1 MLKCAAKKKERGIF
15 KIKMRTLLFITLFL
29 ATSME
34 AQTVFNFSKNA
45 QLNNWY
51 VVDDGVMGGRSK
63 GSMKQDQDGHGVF
76 AGQISLKNNGGFSSL
91 RYRLPEPIST
101 QGATQVVLKIKA
113 DGKDYQFR
121 VTDQIGKRY
130 SYITTFTT
138 NGSWQ
143 EIVIP
148 LNSLYPSFRGRSL
161 NMPNFSGDVLQEIT
175 FLIGNKKEEDFEL
188 LIDSITLR

>member
-1 MLKCAAKKKERGIF
+1 VLLKKKSVVSLN
-15 KIKMRTLLFITLFL
+15 KKMRILLFVTLFL
-29 ATSME
+29 VTSME

-63 GSMKQDQDGHGVF
+63 GSIRQDQEGHGVF
-76 AGQISLKNNGGFSSL
+76 TGQISLKNNGGFSSL
-91 RYRLPEPIST
+91 RYRLPEPISIL
-101 QGATQVVLKIKA
+101 GATQVVLKIKA

>member
-1 MLKCAAKKKERGIF
+1 MVSLNK
-15 KIKMRTLLFITLFL
+15 KMRTLLLITLFL
-29 ATSME
+29 VTSME
-34 AQTVFNFSKNA
+34 AQTIFNFSKNA

-63 GSMKQDQDGHGVF
+63 GSIRQDQEGHVVF

-101 QGATQVVLKIKA
+101 QGVTQVVLKIKA

>member
-1 MLKCAAKKKERGIF
+1 VLLKKKSVVSLN
-15 KIKMRTLLFITLFL
+15 KKMRILLFVTLFL
-29 ATSME
+29 VTSME

-91 RYRLPEPIST
+91 RYRLPEPISIL
-101 QGATQVVLKIKA
+101 GATQVVLKIKA

>member
-1 MLKCAAKKKERGIF
+1 MVSLNK
-15 KIKMRTLLFITLFL
+15 KMRTLLFITLFL
-29 ATSME
+29 VTSME
-34 AQTVFNFSKNA
+34 AQTIFNFSKNA
-45 QLNNWY
+45 ELNNWY
-51 VVDDGVMGGRSK
+51 VVDDSVMGGRSK
-63 GSMKQDQDGHGVF
+63 GSMRQDQDGHGVF

-101 QGATQVVLKIKA
+101 QGVTQVVLKIKA

-121 VTDQIGKRY
+121 VTDQIRKRY
-130 SYITTFTT
+130 SYITTFAT

-143 EIVIP
+143 EIAIP
-148 LNSLYPSFRGRSL
+148 LNSLYPSFRGRKL
-161 NMPNFSGDVLQEIT
+161 NMPNFSGTVLQEIT

>member
-1 MLKCAAKKKERGIF
+1 MVSLNK
-15 KIKMRTLLFITLFL
+15 KMRILLFVTLFL
-29 ATSME
+29 VTSME
-34 AQTVFNFSKNA
+34 AQTIFNFSKNA
-45 QLNNWY
+45 ELNNWY

-63 GSMKQDQDGHGVF
+63 GSMKQDQEGHGVF

-161 NMPNFSGDVLQEIT
+161 KLPNFNGDVLQEIT

>member
-1 MLKCAAKKKERGIF
+1 VLLKKKSVVSLN
-15 KIKMRTLLFITLFL
+15 KKMRILLFVTLFL
-29 ATSME
+29 VTSME

-63 GSMKQDQDGHGVF
+63 GSIRQDQKGHGVF
-76 AGQISLKNNGGFSSL
+76 TGQISLKNNGGFSSL
-91 RYRLPEPIST
+91 RYRLPEPISIL
-101 QGATQVVLKIKA
+101 GATQVVLKIKA

>member
-1 MLKCAAKKKERGIF
+1 VLLKKKSVVSLN
-15 KIKMRTLLFITLFL
+15 KKMRILLFVTLFL
-29 ATSME
+29 VTSME

-63 GSMKQDQDGHGVF
+63 GSIRQDQEGHGVF

-91 RYRLPEPIST
+91 RYRLPEPISIL
-101 QGATQVVLKIKA
+101 GATQVVLKIKA

>member
-1 MLKCAAKKKERGIF
+1 
-15 KIKMRTLLFITLFL
+15 MRILLFITLFL

-34 AQTVFNFSKNA
+34 AQTIFNFSKNA

-63 GSMKQDQDGHGVF
+63 GSIKQDQEGHGVF
-76 AGQISLKNNGGFSSL
+76 AGNISLENNGGFSSL
-91 RYRLPEPIST
+91 RYRLPEPMDIK
-101 QGATQVVLKIKA
+101 GATKVVLKVKA
-113 DGKDYQFR
+113 DGKEYQFR
-121 VTDQIGKRY
+121 VSDQIGKRY

-161 NMPNFSGDVLQEIT
+161 NMPNFSADVLEEIT
-175 FLIGNKKEEDFEL
+175 FLIGNKKTEDFEL
-188 LIDSITLR
+188 LIESISLR

>member
-1 MLKCAAKKKERGIF
+1 VLLKKKSVVSLN
-15 KIKMRTLLFITLFL
+15 KKMRILIFVTLFL
-29 ATSME
+29 VTSME

-63 GSMKQDQDGHGVF
+63 GSIRQDQEGHGVF

-91 RYRLPEPIST
+91 RYRLPEPISIL
-101 QGATQVVLKIKA
+101 GATQVVLKIKA

>member
-1 MLKCAAKKKERGIF
+1 
-15 KIKMRTLLFITLFL
+15 MRTLLFITLFL
-29 ATSME
+29 VTSME

-63 GSMKQDQDGHGVF
+63 GSMKQDQEGHGVF

-91 RYRLPEPIST
+91 RYRLPEPLSIL
-101 QGATQVVLKIKA
+101 GVTQVVLKIKA